1 MDRFEQLFTES
12 LRLAGEENPSLAR
25 EAIAIAIW
33 YLRTNKK
40 DVGFQHWHSRL
51 EKEMKASLDL
61 LRTLLEEEY
70 HHSPKPLQSTHAK
83 DRFIQQLFIISLKLA
98 GIIGYPVVAKEAA
111 TIALHFLTE
120 NDDVCWKCW
129 RYTDEWKNHS
139 LKLPSSPTDA
149 VILSRTMKSFS
160 HRVMPLTRVT
170 SLLISSL
177 TLTCALF
184 SRNKKGIT
192 ERGEKASLYKEAH
205 KFCKVISRKLTHGS
219 ITVVVLVT
227 AVTTAAFVLLYL
239 SVFGYLK

>member
-1 MDRFEQLFTES
+1 M
-12 LRLAGEENPSLAR
+12 ENV
-25 EAIAIAIW
+25 E
-33 YLRTNKK
+33 
-40 DVGFQHWHSRL
+40 
-51 EKEMKASLDL
+51 
-61 LRTLLEEEY
+61 
-70 HHSPKPLQSTHAK
+70 
-83 DRFIQQLFIISLKLA
+83 
-98 GIIGYPVVAKEAA
+98 
-111 TIALHFLTE
+111 
-120 NDDVCWKCW
+120 CW
-129 RYTDEWKNHS
+129 RHWDNLYKKNIKVGVALLKTLVDEWKDHS

-160 HRVMPLTRVT
+160 HRVMPLTRLT